1 MTRRAGVR
9 SEGAGGTGGR
19 LLEVGPLV
27 VLVAFGLAAVA
38 GYAAFGRDP
47 SRLAGV
53 SDWALWFYGQSF
65 GFFAQGHVLLAGLVL
80 ALHLARHA
88 GWRWLAAFG
97 LVYVVSLGSELL
109 GTAYGVPFGPYE
121 YTNLLG
127 PKAAGLVPWLIP
139 LSWFSMAIPSYALA
153 SRALEGAGG
162 VGSWLGRIM
171 LGSLLLL
178 GWDLALDPAMSE
190 ATPYWLWGETGPY
203 YGMPWMNLFGWYV
216 TGLVLMAVL
225 EWRGAREWLGS
236 ISSRWLA
243 VYYGANLVVPL
254 GMVVVTGMWGAAA
267 ATAALLGGVWAVW
280 LWRRS
285 GWVAARRGEV
295 AT

>member
-1 MTRRAGVR
+1 VGRGD
-9 SEGAGGTGGR
+9 R
-19 LLEVGPLV
+19 LLETGPLV

-38 GYAAFGRDP
+38 GYGVFGRDP

-80 ALHLARHA
+80 ALQLSRHA

-97 LVYVVSLGSELL
+97 LVYGLSLGSELL

-139 LSWFSMAIPSYALA
+139 LSWFSMAVPSYALA
-153 SRALEGAGG
+153 TRALEAPG
-162 VGSWLGRIM
+162 VSGSWPGRIL

-190 ATPYWLWGETGPY
+190 ATPYWLWGEAGPY

-225 EWRGAREWLGS
+225 EWRGARAWLGS

-243 VYYGANLVVPL
+243 VYYGANLVVPF

-280 LWRRS
+280 LWRCS
-285 GWVAARRGEV
+285 GWFAALRGEV

>member
-1 MTRRAGVR
+1 MTRREGR
-9 SEGAGGTGGR
+9 SGGAVGMSER
-19 LLEVGPLV
+19 LLETGPLV

-38 GYAAFGRDP
+38 GYGVFGRDP

-80 ALHLARHA
+80 ALQLTRHA

-97 LVYVVSLGSELL
+97 LVYGLSLGSELL

-139 LSWFSMAIPSYALA
+139 LSWFSMAVPSYALA
-153 SRALEGAGG
+153 TRALDAPGG
-162 VGSWLGRIM
+162 GGSWLGRIL

-190 ATPYWLWGETGPY
+190 ATPYWLWGEAGPY

-225 EWRGAREWLGS
+225 EWRGARAWLGS

-243 VYYGANLVVPL
+243 VYYGANLVVPF

-285 GWVAARRGEV
+285 GWFAAVRGEV